1 MVTNSIH
8 LSLSSLTFSFPFS
21 FFLLFSFPWLFIKK
35 LPCAGI
41 YLNSED
47 EINLF
52 SYGIQASNDFDSM
65 KWSVLSLFRLPWRW
79 GKSHT
84 ENIKI
89 IHVLLG
95 LVQRLWKT
103 DCNPIQILA
112 LDKGHCLFHNIK
124 KQNLTNGKNA
134 WCQKQCQK
142 TRAHIFTF
150 L

>member
-8 LSLSSLTFSFPFS
+8 LSLSPLTFSLPFS

-47 EINLF
+47 EINLS
-52 SYGIQASNDFDSM
+52 SYDIQASNDIDSM
-65 KWSVLSLFRLPWRW
+65 KWSVLSLFRLSWRW

-89 IHVLLG
+89 IRVLLG

-103 DCNPIQILA
+103 DCNPIQILV

-124 KQNLTNGKNA
+124 KQNLTNSKNA